1 MKHHV
6 SNVNYFVAHCR
17 ASMSAQAASGE
28 FFCYT
33 VSVES
38 LGLMAGLLLLLQQR
52 EVVVLYGFI

>member
-1 MKHHV
+1 
-6 SNVNYFVAHCR
+6 
-17 ASMSAQAASGE
+17 MSAQAASGE

-52 EVVVLYGFI
+52 EVVVLYGFIYLCTAILLVC